1 MKRYFSNPE
10 IKISSSV
17 LALMM
22 ALMLAFTLLVLKFNY
37 ESLKESYVKSIGAV
51 AVRVIAKDPG
61 MESEIMPIITNKISF
76 KESST
81 GKTFMQ
87 QYGLNRDT
95 ENAIFPYLN
104 QIIFKNFAG
113 IILIFIIMGAIL
125 FTLNYVQYRY
135 FYDRIR
141 NLTSGAKKVLEGE
154 YDISICED
162 REGDL
167 SKLANSFNSM
177 RDAIR
182 NNINDLKEEK
192 QFLAELLSDISHQLK
207 TPLSS
212 LILYNDIMLSK
223 NLNEEQQKTFL
234 KSNKNQLDKMNWLIK
249 NLLKLAKLD
258 AKAIKLSKE
267 NLSLNET
274 IQDSIEALESKAYE
288 QNIKVTFENQDE
300 VSFDHD
306 RLWLEEALLNIIK
319 NGIEHTPSGGN
330 VNISLIENPIY
341 KRIIIEDNGEGI
353 SEEDLPNIFKRF
365 YKAKSSKKT
374 DSIGI
379 GLALAKSIIEAH
391 GGVIEAQSRINAG
404 TKFTITFLNY

>member
-61 MESEIMPIITNKISF
+61 MESEIMPIITNKISS
-76 KESST
+76 KEASA
-81 GKTFMQ
+81 GKAFMQ

-177 RDAIR
+177 RDVIR

-288 QNIKVTFENQDE
+288 QNINVTFENQDE
-300 VSFDHD
+300 VFFDHD
-306 RLWLEEALLNIIK
+306 RLWLEEALSNIIK

-353 SEEDLPNIFKRF
+353 SDEDLPNIFKRF

-391 GGVIEAQSRINAG
+391 GGVIEAQSRINVG

>member
-61 MESEIMPIITNKISF
+61 MESEIMPIITSKISS
-76 KESST
+76 KESSA

-87 QYGLNRDT
+87 QYGLNKDT

-113 IILIFIIMGAIL
+113 IILIFIIMGVIL
-125 FTLNYVQYRY
+125 FTLNYVQYGY

-141 NLTSGAKKVLEGE
+141 NLTNGAKKVLEGK

-177 RDAIR
+177 RDVIR

-234 KSNKNQLDKMNWLIK
+234 ISNKNQLDKMNWLIK

-274 IQDSIEALESKAYE
+274 IQDSIESLESKAYE
-288 QNIKVTFENQDE
+288 QNIKVTFGNQDE
-300 VSFDHD
+300 VFFDHD
-306 RLWLEEALLNIIK
+306 RLWLEEALSNIIK

>member
-10 IKISSSV
+10 IKISSGILVSM
-17 LALMM
+17 L

-37 ESLKESYVKSIGAV
+37 DSLKEGYVKSLGAV
-51 AVRVIAKDPG
+51 AVRVIAKDPN
-61 MESEIMPIITNKISF
+61 MESEIMPVITSKISSEEAL
-76 KESST
+76 K
-81 GKTFMQ
+81 GKAFMQ
-87 QYGLNRDT
+87 QYGLSKDT
-95 ENAIFPYLN
+95 ENIIFPYLN
-104 QIIFKNFAG
+104 MIIIKNF
-113 IILIFIIMGAIL
+113 ISLIFIFLIMGISL
-125 FTLNYVQYRY
+125 FILNYVQYGY

-141 NLTSGAKKVLEGE
+141 SFTRGAKKVLEGE

-162 REGDL
+162 REGDF
-167 SKLANSFNSM
+167 SKLSNSFNSM
-177 RDAIR
+177 RDVIQ

-192 QFLAELLSDISHQLK
+192 KFLADLLSDISHQLK

-223 NLNEEQQKTFL
+223 NLKEEQRKTFL
-234 KSNKNQLDKMNWLIK
+234 LSNKNQLDKMNWLIK

-258 AKAIKLSKE
+258 AKAIQLNKE

-288 QNIKVTFENQDE
+288 QNIKVTFSEQDK
-300 VSFDHD
+300 VFLSHD
-306 RLWLEEALLNIIK
+306 RLWLAEALSNIIK
-319 NGIEHTPSGGN
+319 NSIEHTSAGGN
-330 VNISLIENPIY
+330 VNISLIHNPIY
-341 KRIIIEDNGEGI
+341 KRITIEDTGEGI

-379 GLALAKSIIEAH
+379 GLALTKSIVESH
-391 GGVIEAQSRINAG
+391 GGIIEAQSKLKVG

>member
-61 MESEIMPIITNKISF
+61 MESEIMPIITSKISV
-76 KESST
+76 KEASA

-113 IILIFIIMGAIL
+113 IILIFIIMGVVL
-125 FTLNYVQYRY
+125 FALNYVQYGY

-141 NLTSGAKKVLEGE
+141 NLTNGAKKVLEGE

-177 RDAIR
+177 RDVIR

-192 QFLAELLSDISHQLK
+192 KFLAELLSDISHQLK

-274 IQDSIEALESKAYE
+274 IQDSMEALESKAYE
-288 QNIKVTFENQDE
+288 QNIKVTFGNHDE
-300 VSFDHD
+300 VFFDHD
-306 RLWLEEALLNIIK
+306 RLWLEEALSNIIK

-391 GGVIEAQSRINAG
+391 GGVIEAQSRIDVG